1 MGAYIRVAE
10 FPTIRPLEPLAWIPR
25 DDAGEIYGGP
35 QSGRRD
41 SGHSHSDGTA
51 PVQTVPSSVGPRS
64 RGTAQP
70 RADRLVR
77 TVRRGPLRTARVGLD
92 YYPGMR
98 DWARS
103 VVIPLASQALERA
116 MARESER
123 LGPDPS
129 RGFDARA
136 AAARR
141 LLEHYVEWAPT
152 VERLAP
158 VLVEV
163 DFSAD
168 LPDPAGADSVLRA
181 PRGQHARYQGRLDLL
196 GVDEH
201 DAYWVACH
209 RVVREWTPLDA
220 LVRDEETVAACWAWE
235 QYYIGMEIAGTIHNE
250 MRLPTGA
257 LLVPASDRPC
267 AGEGEGEKRAACRS
281 TKAVAAD
288 APYPSIAGSTPGPPS
303 PWIRRGVQDTAA
315 LFRRTWIRRSR
326 GEIIQAGRQ
335 LSAEAREM
343 FSPEVLVYP
352 SPSESACRRCPFAAP
367 CMALYEGREAEAQA
381 ILSSS
386 YRLRPGAALEEGRLG
401 GGHGARGGVRPLPV
415 SVDDQGRS
423 ASFPPIDDP

>member
-1 MGAYIRVAE
+1 MDRSQGAATVATLT
-10 FPTIRPLEPLAWIPR
+10 PTERHLFKQCRRAWDLEAAGRHNLEPVVSSDPFDVDRCVRDALAV
-25 DDAGEIYGGP
+25 Y
-35 QSGRRD
+35 
-41 SGHSHSDGTA
+41 
-51 PVQTVPSSVGPRS
+51 
-64 RGTAQP
+64 
-70 RADRLVR
+70 
-77 TVRRGPLRTARVGLD
+77 
-92 YYPGMR
+92 YYPGMW

-103 VVIPLASQALERA
+103 VVIPLVGQAFERA
-116 MARESER
+116 VARESER
-123 LGPDPS
+123 LGPEPP

-168 LPDPAGADSVLRA
+168 LPDPAGTDSVLCT
-181 PRGQHARYQGRLDLL
+181 PRGQHVRYQGRLDLL

-201 DAYWVACH
+201 DAYWVARH

-220 LVRDEETVAACWAWE
+220 LARDEEMVAACWAWE

-250 MRLPTGA
+250 MRLPAGA
-257 LLVPASDRPC
+257 RLVADSDRSTT
-267 AGEGEGEKRAACRS
+267 GEGGRERGGVPQHEGSGGGRSIPQHRRLYARS
-281 TKAVAAD
+281 TEPVD
-288 APYPSIAGSTPGPPS
+288 S
-303 PWIRRGVQDTAA
+303 PRVVQDTAS

-326 GEIIQAGRQ
+326 GETVEAARQ

-381 ILSSS
+381 ILDSS
-386 YRLRPGAALEEGRLG
+386 YRLRPGAAWEEGRLG
-401 GGHGARGGVRPLPV
+401 GRTWSTGRGAAPPRF
-415 SVDDQGRS
+415 GR
-423 ASFPPIDDP
+423 

>member
-1 MGAYIRVAE
+1 MDRSQAAATVATLT
-10 FPTIRPLEPLAWIPR
+10 PTERHLFKQCRRAWDLEAGGRRNLEPIVSSEPFDVDRCVRDALAV
-25 DDAGEIYGGP
+25 Y
-35 QSGRRD
+35 
-41 SGHSHSDGTA
+41 
-51 PVQTVPSSVGPRS
+51 
-64 RGTAQP
+64 
-70 RADRLVR
+70 
-77 TVRRGPLRTARVGLD
+77 
-92 YYPGMR
+92 YYPGMW

-103 VVIPLASQALERA
+103 VVIPLVGQALERA

-123 LGPDPS
+123 LGPEPP

-168 LPDPAGADSVLRA
+168 LPDPAGADSVLRT
-181 PRGQHARYQGRLDLL
+181 PRGQHVRYQGRLDLL

-201 DAYWVACH
+201 DAYWVTRH

-257 LLVPASDRPC
+257 RWLRTAIDLVPAKGGGS
-267 AGEGEGEKRAACRS
+267 GAACRS

-288 APYPSIAGSTPGPPS
+288 APYPSIAGCMPDPPS
-303 PWIRRGVQDTAA
+303 PWTPRAWCKTPPRCFVVRGSAVPGARSFRRAVNCPPRPGRCSAPRSSCTPLLRNQRAVGAPSPRRAWLSTRGGRPKRRRSWTRAIGRALARRWRRGV
-315 LFRRTWIRRSR
+315 S
-326 GEIIQAGRQ
+326 
-335 LSAEAREM
+335 
-343 FSPEVLVYP
+343 
-352 SPSESACRRCPFAAP
+352 
-367 CMALYEGREAEAQA
+367 
-381 ILSSS
+381 
-386 YRLRPGAALEEGRLG
+386 G
-401 GGHGARGGVRPLPV
+401 GGHGARGGVRPLPA
-415 SVDDQGRS
+415 SVGEQGRFG
-423 ASFPPIDDP
+423 SFPAIGQP

>member
-1 MGAYIRVAE
+1 MLGRFTVDRSQAAATVAILT
-10 FPTIRPLEPLAWIPR
+10 PTERHLFKQCRRAWDLEAGGRRNLEPIVSSEPFDVDRCVRDALAV
-25 DDAGEIYGGP
+25 Y
-35 QSGRRD
+35 
-41 SGHSHSDGTA
+41 
-51 PVQTVPSSVGPRS
+51 
-64 RGTAQP
+64 
-70 RADRLVR
+70 
-77 TVRRGPLRTARVGLD
+77 
-92 YYPGMR
+92 YYPGMW

-103 VVIPLASQALERA
+103 VVIPLVSQALERA
-116 MARESER
+116 MARERER
-123 LGPDPS
+123 LGPEPP

-141 LLEHYVEWAPT
+141 LLEHYAEWAPT

-163 DFSAD
+163 EFSAD

-181 PRGQHARYQGRLDLL
+181 PGGRHARYQGRLDLL

-201 DAYWVACH
+201 DAYWIARH

-257 LLVPASDRPC
+257 LLAPDSDRPR
-267 AGEGEGEKRAACRS
+267 AGEGRQERGGVPQHEGSGGGRS
-281 TKAVAAD
+281 IPQHRRLYAR
-288 APYPSIAGSTPGPPS
+288 SIELVDS
-303 PWIRRGVQDTAA
+303 PRVVRDTAA

-326 GEIIQAGRQ
+326 GEIVQAGRQ

-352 SPSESACRRCPFAAP
+352 SPSEAACRRCPFAAP
-367 CMALYEGREAEAQA
+367 CMALYGGSEAEARA
-381 ILSSS
+381 ILDSS

-401 GGHGARGGVRPLPV
+401 GRTWSTGRGAAPPRF
-415 SVDDQGRS
+415 GR
-423 ASFPPIDDP
+423 